1 MLANPAL
8 PAPRGLIAPR
18 TVAVPPHPDA
28 FPQRVIP
35 RAPWARNHRSFRGTR
50 ILTAAVFFWAGAIL
64 VAFGALVTP
73 AAHDLG
79 RAELDAGLMALLGT
93 VAPWVTLLGAANVV
107 AAWGI
112 VRDRGWWLGFSLWLL
127 AAGAFVVM
135 AGAVLAVAGR
145 DPFLLM
151 DRAPASPAG
160 QGLAILGWTLALYGV
175 AAWGVRRIAL
185 ARRLLP
191 TDLAAAGNQR

>member
-8 PAPRGLIAPR
+8 PAPRGLFAPR
-18 TVAVPPHPDA
+18 IADVQTHAEVV
-28 FPQRVIP
+28 PQRVIP
-35 RAPWARNHRSFRGTR
+35 RSPWVRNHRTFRGTR

-79 RAELDAGLMALLGT
+79 RGDMDAGLMALLAT
-93 VAPWVTLLGAANVV
+93 IAPWVTLLGTANVV

-112 VRDRGWWLGFSLWLL
+112 ARDRGWWLRLALWVL
-127 AAGAFVVM
+127 AAGVFVVM
-135 AGAVLAVAGR
+135 AGAVFAVAGR
-145 DPFLLM
+145 DPFLLT
-151 DRAPASPAG
+151 DPAPASPAG

-191 TDLAAAGNQR
+191 TGPAAGGR